1 MHVLQPSRL
10 VRTRDKVRQAAHY
23 EEIDCDAGEFDIHL
37 CFHNCEINLC
47 TSRTTTTTTKK
58 SLEKN
63 TKKKKRQ
70 ITRVE
75 LFRREIRWSVMAG
88 DGEDQAGGGT
98 MQIPG
103 HLVQHGL
110 PLCLANFQWSG
121 LSSLSEHSPDLS
133 AALLISPRFSFTPVA
148 SGLNRHY
155 RQQGWSLGLDF
166 TPFCHTCSD
175 STPCKT
181 CSGISA
187 VAPLCAQMKRE
198 RWNVGKKTDA
208 LEFDDRAKKEDLN
221 ENGNLVEE
229 LRTNRRVFARVC
241 RPTEA
246 HSSSSCSSDANFG
259 IHYTPQRKHWRSGH
273 IFRRWTSSKVTS
285 WSSVRGHSPPSRAPV
300 RCTSGWSFCGSWLLS
315 HSSSTSP
322 APEDF
327 SAWIIQPTGI
337 VNERFCD
344 QEPSAW
350 CTELNAVSVC
360 NARARVNRVIIASL
374 IYSNE
379 YLNVSGKFQG
389 PPLEV
394 TQLQTLNDAKGK
406 VRASGIG

>member
-1 MHVLQPSRL
+1 
-10 VRTRDKVRQAAHY
+10 
-23 EEIDCDAGEFDIHL
+23 
-37 CFHNCEINLC
+37 
-47 TSRTTTTTTKK
+47 
-58 SLEKN
+58 
-63 TKKKKRQ
+63 
-70 ITRVE
+70 
-75 LFRREIRWSVMAG
+75 MAG
-88 DGEDQAGGGT
+88 DGEDQAQGGT

-121 LSSLSEHSPDLS
+121 LSSLSEHSPDLT

-187 VAPLCAQMKRE
+187 VAPLCAQIKRE

-208 LEFDDRAKKEDLN
+208 LEFDDRAKKKIWMKMATLLKSW
-221 ENGNLVEE
+221 G
-229 LRTNRRVFARVC
+229 RTGACRRVLARVC

-246 HSSSSCSSDANFG
+246 QSSSSCSSDANFG
-259 IHYTPQRKHWRSGH
+259 IRYGPQRKHWRSGH
-273 IFRRWTSSKVTS
+273 IFRRWTSSKVTP
-285 WSSVRGHSPPSRAPV
+285 WSSVRGCSPPSWAPV
-300 RCTSGWSFCGSWLLS
+300 RCTSRWSFCVSWLLS

-337 VNERFCD
+337 VNERF
-344 QEPSAW
+344 
-350 CTELNAVSVC
+350 
-360 NARARVNRVIIASL
+360 VIRSPACGAP
-374 IYSNE
+374 N
-379 YLNVSGKFQG
+379 
-389 PPLEV
+389 
-394 TQLQTLNDAKGK
+394 
-406 VRASGIG
+406 